1 MNISKLLQID
11 DHQIFNNQKIFE
23 KSTESKK
30 QQYFL
35 PFGTKSF
42 DEILQGGFLSKKK
55 YLIFGESK
63 TGKTLLCHQLCVQA
77 YLHFSQHNQ
86 NFQYEQSPFVFYFD
100 TENTFRPERL
110 REMVKKNKIEY
121 NKFLKT
127 ILVSKIM
134 SNSALLLS
142 LKELENHLKKNSCN
156 ILIIDTINNYYNSEL
171 ANKELSPNKTK
182 LIFLKILNKINA
194 LSEKYNLI
202 TITTTQVISNFIQV
216 PLIRVIPV
224 GNHLLNHFFSEYL
237 YLDYLNQEKRYVHL
251 VNSMTLPEKRL
262 LYRITSLGIEDY
274 RI

>member
-1 MNISKLLQID
+1 MNISNLLQID
-11 DHQIFNNQKIFE
+11 DQQIFNNQKIFE
-23 KSTESKK
+23 KSNGVKN

-35 PFGTKSF
+35 PVGAKNF

-77 YLHFSQHNQ
+77 YLHFSQINQ
-86 NFQYEQSPFVFYFD
+86 NFQKKDFPFVFYFD
-100 TENTFRPERL
+100 TENTFRPERMK
-110 REMVKKNKIEY
+110 EMINKNNIEY

-142 LKELENHLKKNSCN
+142 LKELKNHLNKNFYN
-156 ILIIDTINNYYNSEL
+156 ILIIDTINNYYSSEL
-171 ANKELSPNKTK
+171 ANKEISPNKTK
-182 LIFLKILNKINA
+182 LIFLKILNTINV
-194 LSEKYNLI
+194 LSLKYNLI
-202 TITTTQVISNFIQV
+202 TISTTQVISNFIQV

-237 YLDYLNQEKRYVHL
+237 YLDYLSQEKRYVHL

-262 LYRITSLGIEDY
+262 VYRITSLGIEDY